1 MQRSLRLSDTEV
13 SLLVAISVLLG
24 SVLRVPIGAL
34 TDRFGARTV
43 FPALLLFTALP
54 LSLTRLLGYAI
65 ALRH

>member
-1 MQRSLRLSDTEV
+1 M
-13 SLLVAISVLLG
+13 LVAISVLLG